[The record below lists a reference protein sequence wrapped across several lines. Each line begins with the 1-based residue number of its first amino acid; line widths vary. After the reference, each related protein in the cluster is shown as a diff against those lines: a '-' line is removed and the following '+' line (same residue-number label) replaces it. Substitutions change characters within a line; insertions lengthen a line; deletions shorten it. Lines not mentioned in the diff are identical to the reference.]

1 MDNNKKLLL
10 NIPKI
15 DDRHYKLFELF
26 KLFDKVPERFK
37 KNDSKHLE
45 TIISDLEDYIK
56 YHLSLEEELMQKA
69 GFDDIENHK
78 KQHRYFIKRIKEM
91 RLEFNYMNPLLFDK
105 INVFV
110 KKWFI
115 SHIILYDQQCKNA
128 IINYL
133 RIE

>member
-10 NIPKI
+10 DIPKI
-15 DDRHYKLFELF
+15 DGRHNKLFELF
-26 KLFDKVPERFK
+26 KLIDKVPEGFN

-45 TIISDLEDYIK
+45 TIISELEDYIE
-56 YHLSLEEELMQKA
+56 YHLSLEEELMQDA
-69 GFDDIENHK
+69 GYEDIENHK

-91 RLEFNYMNPLLFDK
+91 RLEFNYMNPLLLDK
-105 INVFV
+105 INVFI

-115 SHIILYDQQCKNA
+115 SHIILCDQECKIT

-133 RIE
+133 RIK

>member
-10 NIPKI
+10 DIPKI
-15 DDRHYKLFELF
+15 DGRHNKLFELF
-26 KLFDKVPERFK
+26 KLIDKVPEGFN

-45 TIISDLEDYIK
+45 TIISELEDYIE
-56 YHLSLEEELMQKA
+56 YHLSLEEELMQDT
-69 GFDDIENHK
+69 GYEDIENHK

-91 RLEFNYMNPLLFDK
+91 RLEFNYMNPLLLDK
-105 INVFV
+105 INVFI

-115 SHIILYDQQCKNA
+115 SHIILCDQECKIT

-133 RIE
+133 RIK